1 VAAEASGAQL
11 VQHLVRGAVA
21 TLAGSFRL
29 TAGDFSADTCC
40 PAREAGNVLALVG
53 EMSSPQLFRFC
64 K

>member
-21 TLAGSFRL
+21 TLVGSFRL
-29 TAGDFSADTCC
+29 TAGDFSSDTGC
-40 PAREAGNVLALVG
+40 PAREAGNVLAFVG
-53 EMSSPQLFRFC
+53 EMISPQLFRFC